1 MVEWTPISK
10 EALLERIAQGEAR
23 MLTAELRLW
32 KMMKIEPV
40 KWRQEPYGTD
50 GNGFWVVGLIGSS
63 VIWYNDVEDGFN
75 RSKCT
80 EYGEIQDYW
89 CNQDELD
96 TAVKYLVNAMDH
108 DADLVGM
115 RTREIRWGRR

>member
-1 MVEWTPISK
+1 MVEWTPISR

-40 KWRQEPYGTD
+40 KWRQDPYGTD
-50 GNGFWVVGLIGSS
+50 GSGFWVVGLIGSS

-75 RSKCT
+75 RSKYT
-80 EYGEIQDYW
+80 EHGEIADYW

-96 TAVKYLVNAMDH
+96 TAVKYLMNAMEH

-115 RTREIRWGRR
+115 RTPEIRWGQR